1 MNESK
6 IEWQVGYYDKPADER
21 LSREDC
27 TVEIDLFD
35 PTESDL
41 ERDRCKA
48 AIARVFEL
56 VDAGKHDITIT
67 KMDDTAAVESF
78 RWSPEICHV
87 VADLD
92 DDDPVMRL
100 KSLGDESD
108 GVETFFKQLD
118 ALQDSGEINMWG
130 APAWLVENFEISKPE
145 AKRIFALWCKHKED
159 EYEWYDLKPRHYC

>member
-21 LSREDC
+21 LSTRHRQRKGMS
-27 TVEIDLFD
+27 FD

-48 AIARVFEL
+48 ALARVFEL
-56 VDAGKHDITIT
+56 VDADKHDITIT
-67 KMDDTAAVESF
+67 KMDDTTAVESF
-78 RWSPEICHV
+78 RWSPEIGHV

-100 KSLGDESD
+100 KSLGDD

-118 ALQDSGEINMWG
+118 ALQDSGEINMWD
-130 APAWLVENFEISKPE
+130 APAWLVENFEMSKPE
-145 AKRIFALWCKHKED
+145 AKRIFEVWCKHKEA
-159 EYEWYDLKPRHYC
+159 ESEWHDLKTRHYC